1 MVGKSLHKPS
11 FEEIRSRIE
20 ELRREIEHHNYLYYV
35 KNAPEIS
42 DRQYDLLIK
51 ELQDLEEEYPQLK
64 SPSSPTMRIGE
75 KLTEGFPTVVHEIP
89 MLSIAN
95 TYEHEELRDFD
106 ERAKRFLGLP
116 LNKDMEYVMELKID
130 GVSLSLL
137 YSGGILARAAT
148 RGDGFQGDDVTANV
162 RTIRNVPLRLRA
174 GGLKGAQI
182 EVRGE
187 VYLPRLVFEK
197 LNEERKKEGE
207 ILFANPRNAAAGS
220 LKLLDPSITATR
232 PLSTFFYGVGATD
245 ASLPE
250 THWELLN
257 FLEQIGLCVNPN
269 RRLCRNIGEVIQL
282 TAEWEKRRESLTY
295 EIDGLVIKLNER
307 ALYDRLGSTAKAPRW
322 CVAYKFSA
330 EQAETKLQNIIL
342 QVGRTGTVTPV
353 AVLEPVF
360 LAGSTISRATLHN
373 EDEIRRKDI
382 RIGDRVIIEK
392 GGDVIPKVSAVV
404 KSVRTGEER
413 EFVFPETCPIC
424 GSPLIRDEEEVA
436 IRCQN
441 VSCPGQ
447 IKERLRH
454 YASRD
459 AMDIEGLGDALVH
472 QLVNKG
478 LVKDFGDLYALT
490 IEKVAEL
497 ERMAKKSATNLVDAI
512 KHSKSRP
519 LASFLFALGI
529 RYVGLQSAKI
539 LARHFGTFEKLQ
551 KASLEEIRSTL
562 GVGDVM
568 GESVYDFFRNPDN
581 IRLIEKLLKMGVSPR
596 KEPLMTAAAQTAVSA
611 FFAGK
616 TFVLTGTLSS
626 MERNAAR
633 EEIEKRGGK
642 TTDSVSKKT
651 DYVIAG
657 ENAGSKYDKA
667 KILGVTILDE
677 KTFLKHLKE

>member
-1 MVGKSLHKPS
+1 MVGKSSHKPS
-11 FEEIRSRIE
+11 FEEIRSRID
-20 ELRREIEHHNYLYYV
+20 ELRREIERHNYLYYV
-35 KNAPEIS
+35 KNAPEIT
-42 DRQYDLLIK
+42 DRQYDLLMK
-51 ELQDLEEEYPQLK
+51 ELQDLEEEYPKLK

-75 KLTEGFPTVVHEIP
+75 KLTEGFPAVIHEIP

-116 LNKDMEYVMELKID
+116 RDKDMEYVMELKID

-187 VYLPRLVFEK
+187 VYLPRLAFEK

-232 PLSTFFYGVGATD
+232 PLSTFFYGIGMTD
-245 ASLPE
+245 VSLPE

-282 TAEWEKRRESLTY
+282 TEEWEKRRESLTY

-330 EQAETKLQNIIL
+330 EQAETKLQDIIL

-373 EDEIRRKDI
+373 EDEIERKDI
-382 RIGDRVIIEK
+382 RVGDRVIIEK
-392 GGDVIPKVSAVV
+392 GGDVIPKVSGVV
-404 KSVRTGEER
+404 KSVRTGKER
-413 EFVFPETCPIC
+413 EFVFPKTCPIC

-441 VSCPGQ
+441 ASCPGQ

-454 YASRD
+454 FASRD
-459 AMDIEGLGDALVH
+459 AMDIEGLGDSIVH
-472 QLVNKG
+472 QLVDKG

-490 IEKVAEL
+490 IDGVSAL
-497 ERMAKKSATNLVDAI
+497 ERMAKKSATNLVTAI
-512 KHSKSRP
+512 ERSKSRP

-551 KASLEEIRSTL
+551 KASLEEIRSTP

-581 IRLIEKLLKMGVSPR
+581 VRLIEKLLRMGVKPR
-596 KEPLMTAAAQTAVSA
+596 KEPQAAAGAPAAVSA
-611 FFAGK
+611 FFSGK
-616 TFVLTGTLSS
+616 TFVLTGTLSG
-626 MERNAAR
+626 MERSAAK

-642 TTDSVSKKT
+642 TSESISKKT

-657 ENAGSKYDKA
+657 ENPGSKYDKA
-667 KILGVTILDE
+667 KTLGVAILDE